1 MIRSYA
7 LAAATGL
14 AIFTSVNA
22 WPADPLPTETH
33 KSLPLELAVEAA
45 QAAIAACKAQG
56 YNVTVTVADVAVGSD
71 TYTGVCA
78 FDPMYGVIV

>member
-33 KSLPLELAVEAA
+33 KSLSLEPIKLQCPLYP
-45 QAAIAACKAQG
+45 Q
-56 YNVTVTVADVAVGSD
+56 
-71 TYTGVCA
+71 
-78 FDPMYGVIV
+78 